1 MGDSVDVSLSRSG
14 GRTLKIGQADRN
26 DPATNPNGLWDGNS
40 NAASREWT
48 AWRLGDVFST
58 SDSLQLDGRININGI
73 NRDNGTALKAALYG
87 YVFQSAPDSDPSLAG
102 MLFDADPSDTSDKI
116 NVLISQLQA
125 RLNND
130 QTAFSGMFKDTSGP
144 LAERGELSEM
154 PIFYTGTDL
163 ATGVNTPTTNDRGR
177 EELFRRLIEL
187 TTTRGNIFTV
197 YAVGQ
202 SLIPPQPGGTVPIIT
217 STSQIKVTF
226 RIDPVWNGGTPT
238 DPFDPLAATTRLRK
252 PDKYAIKILYAG
264 D

>member
-1 MGDSVDVSLSRSG
+1 
-14 GRTLKIGQADRN
+14 
-26 DPATNPNGLWDGNS
+26 
-40 NAASREWT
+40 
-48 AWRLGDVFST
+48 
-58 SDSLQLDGRININGI
+58 
-73 NRDNGTALKAALYG
+73 
-87 YVFQSAPDSDPSLAG
+87 
-102 MLFDADPSDTSDKI
+102 
-116 NVLISQLQA
+116 
-125 RLNND
+125 
-130 QTAFSGMFKDTSGP
+130 
-144 LAERGELSEM
+144 M
-154 PIFYTGTDL
+154 PIFNTGTDL

-177 EELFRRLIEL
+177 EELFRRLVEL

-238 DPFDPLAATTRLRK
+238 DPFDPSAVTARLRK